1 MRVHLKGIHS
11 VRSKGCVYHYAWRG
25 GPRIKAEPGSPA
37 FMREYQEA
45 HAARQRP
52 PENCLFTLIV
62 EFKQSAEFGG
72 LSARTK
78 SDYLTFLREIETHFG
93 TMPLRAAEDP
103 RARGVFKSWRDG
115 FSDRPR
121 KADHLWTVLC
131 RVLSFGKDRGRLTT
145 NVCERGGRLYKVNR
159 REKVWSEDQIGAFL
173 AVASPELRLAMLMAL
188 WTGQRQGDLLKA
200 RWGSIEKGRL
210 EIQQS
215 KRGARVLV
223 PLSGPL
229 LAALAD
235 APRQGLTILTNSAG
249 KTWTEHG
256 FRSSWRKACARAG
269 ITGVTF
275 HDLRGT
281 AVTRLA
287 LAECTVPQIAAITGH
302 SLSQAQTILHT
313 HYLGG
318 GAELAEEA
326 MRKLETRTQTVKL
339 PVKP

>member
-1 MRVHLKGIHS
+1 
-11 VRSKGCVYHYAWRG
+11 
-25 GPRIKAEPGSPA
+25 
-37 FMREYQEA
+37 
-45 HAARQRP
+45 
-52 PENCLFTLIV
+52 
-62 EFKQSAEFGG
+62 
-72 LSARTK
+72 
-78 SDYLTFLREIETHFG
+78 
-93 TMPLRAAEDP
+93 
-103 RARGVFKSWRDG
+103 
-115 FSDRPR
+115 
-121 KADHLWTVLC
+121 
-131 RVLSFGKDRGRLTT
+131 
-145 NVCERGGRLYKVNR
+145 
-159 REKVWSEDQIGAFL
+159 VWSEDQIGAFL

-326 MRKLETRTQTVKL
+326 MRKLETRTQTVSKTVIAVPL
-339 PVKP
+339 CSGAAIVQYQGVRAGWGTRIRT

>member
-1 MRVHLKGIHS
+1 MVWTRS
-11 VRSKGCVYHYAWRG
+11 VRPSRRFSRA
-25 GPRIKAEPGSPA
+25 
-37 FMREYQEA
+37 
-45 HAARQRP
+45 AARDADGPLDWSKARRSFESP
-52 PENCLFTLIV
+52 V
-62 EFKQSAEFGG
+62 G
-72 LSARTK
+72 LNRKGSARN
-78 SDYLTFLREIETHFG
+78 SAVEARSPCVG
-93 TMPLRAAEDP
+93 AA
-103 RARGVFKSWRDG
+103 FW
-115 FSDRPR
+115 
-121 KADHLWTVLC
+121 
-131 RVLSFGKDRGRLTT
+131 
-145 NVCERGGRLYKVNR
+145 
-159 REKVWSEDQIGAFL
+159 
-173 AVASPELRLAMLMAL
+173 
-188 WTGQRQGDLLKA
+188 
-200 RWGSIEKGRL
+200 
-210 EIQQS
+210 
-215 KRGARVLV
+215 
-223 PLSGPL
+223 PL